1 MKGYFVLSRCLLSR
15 CLCSFASP
23 FLLDRRLLSPLIFLM
38 TYFLCAT
45 FPLLAGSRQT
55 HFAYQLT
62 QYADLYATS
71 IVNLIHYP
79 LTYLFRA
86 PPTLM
91 PHESTVVPASFSLSD
106 SVSALKMS
114 PLEQTG
120 KPVTPEVLPSPGH
133 VESVN
138 KGVTNNGKTGN
149 SNPKLSI
156 RSNSSLPHPSPAV
169 PTEVTH
175 HHDTD
180 EEDSSD
186 SDLNTCS
193 KNAQTQTEEKEK

>member
-1 MKGYFVLSRCLLSR
+1 MSSK
-15 CLCSFASP
+15 SF
-23 FLLDRRLLSPLIFLM
+23 IFL
-38 TYFLCAT
+38 FS
-45 FPLLAGSRQT
+45 GSRQT

-91 PHESTVVPASFSLSD
+91 PHESTVVPSSFSLSD
-106 SVSALKMS
+106 SSAFKIS
-114 PLEQTG
+114 PLEQNG
-120 KPVTPEVLPSPGH
+120 KPLSPDASASPGH
-133 VESVN
+133 SDSVN
-138 KGVTNNGKTGN
+138 KSATVSNNGKSSN
-149 SNPKLSI
+149 SNPKLTT

-193 KNAQTQTEEKEK
+193 KNAHTQTEEAK